1 MLTIMDTRNIETDQ
15 WGWFIDLELNEK
27 SLNEKKSTK
36 EMDLCFSKELANESK
51 SVMFK
56 YLKKEYKYIVFN
68 FIIHLFC
75 SLTII
80 GVIKYIV
87 SN

>member
-27 SLNEKKSTK
+27 KSK
-36 EMDLCFSKELANESK
+36 NEMDLCFSKELANESK